1 MTAHRALTD
10 PLLSSVPN
18 MYGELDIF
26 LEEPY
31 LFFFFC
37 LSQFDS
43 MGNTGGCQA
52 TYTVIPPLSTP
63 ANCSN
68 VTFPGVLD
76 VAPTDD
82 NGPLSQYGWIDQ
94 VSDQNHSLEVVIIC

>member
-1 MTAHRALTD
+1 MTVHRALTD
-10 PLLSSVPN
+10 HALLSSVPN
-18 MYGELDIF
+18 MHGELEIF
-26 LEEPY
+26 EGPCL
-31 LFFFFC
+31 FFFC

-76 VAPTDD
+76 VEATHD

-94 VSDQNHSLEVVIIC
+94 VSDQITL